1 MPVCTRC
8 GHELGIGRFC
18 TNCGHPVEARSPE
31 APDTTRHP
39 LYADQHAAERTARS
53 AALYADLYA
62 EQPTHRYEDDHPTA
76 VTGSHRAVG
85 TTTRVW
91 PVALAAVLALFV
103 VGALGGW
110 LLLGDDADGVD
121 DADGFDAPVAGAE
134 PSQQPA
140 EEPTEESPRPS
151 RTASPDQQP
160 SDRGARPRD
169 VAAEASVVV
178 PATAEPNQDTEGNT
192 VGYAGANLLDG
203 VPETTW
209 RMPGDGTGETLVITL
224 ESPTELRKVG
234 IVNGYAKT
242 AGPYD
247 WYAGNR
253 RVLVVTW
260 AMDDGTVVEHE
271 LAETRDLQT
280 LELTEPVTTETVTVT
295 LVGVSAPG
303 TGAERRDYTAISEV
317 SLVGV
322 PAAP

>member
-8 GHELGIGRFC
+8 GHDLDIGRFC
-18 TNCGHPVEARSPE
+18 TNCGHPVESRSPE
-31 APDTTRHP
+31 APDTPRHT

-53 AALYADLYA
+53 TALYADLYA
-62 EQPTHRYEDDHPTA
+62 EQPTHQYDHHPAA

-85 TTTRVW
+85 PTTRVW
-91 PVALAAVLALFV
+91 PAALAAVLVLFV

-110 LLLGDDADGVD
+110 LLLGDDGVE
-121 DADGFDAPVAGAE
+121 ADAPATAADT
-134 PSQQPA
+134 PRKPA
-140 EEPTEESPRPS
+140 ETPSERSPEPS
-151 RTASPDQQP
+151 RTASPSDRP
-160 SDRGARPRD
+160 SDRPSERPARPRD
-169 VAAEASVVV
+169 VAAAASVVV
-178 PATAEPNQDTEGNT
+178 PATAEPNQDTAGNT
-192 VGYAGANLLDG
+192 VGYEGANLLDG

-209 RMPGDGTGETLVITL
+209 RMPGDGTGETLVVTL
-224 ESPTELRKVG
+224 GSPTELREVG

-260 AMDDGTVVEHE
+260 AMDDGTVVEQE

-295 LVGVSAPG
+295 LVEVSAPG
-303 TGAERRDYTAISEV
+303 TGAERRDYTAISEL

-322 PAAP
+322 PDPR